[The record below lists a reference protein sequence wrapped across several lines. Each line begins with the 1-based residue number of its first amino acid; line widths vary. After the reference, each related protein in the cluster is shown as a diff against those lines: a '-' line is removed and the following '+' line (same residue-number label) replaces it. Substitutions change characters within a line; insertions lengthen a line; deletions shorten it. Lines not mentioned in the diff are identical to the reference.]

1 MKIDL
6 IIGSLQGGGAER
18 VVCVLANYFASVGY
32 EVSVITFTD
41 GDKFELDDAVQRVRL
56 HKKLP
61 LADYS
66 LSRGFFNLLRYY
78 WKKKNRPDVIS
89 SHISRVGLV
98 TIPIAKLYG
107 IKVISS
113 EHINHTHA
121 IYNFTKKI
129 IWDFL
134 YKFADAVTILTHY
147 DMEFFKKRSSKVV
160 VMPNPSSFKPLE
172 EQNLSRE
179 KVIVAIGSL
188 DRYHHK
194 GLDNLID
201 IGKNLHEKHPD
212 WKLRIIGEGKVGRQF
227 LEKKIFELGLVDFI
241 TLAGYRS
248 DVKDILANSSIFAL
262 SSRFEGLPMALIE
275 ATSQGIACISYNCV
289 SGPSDIIEDGVNG
302 LLIEDQNHSE
312 MTKGII
318 SLIENEE
325 LRRRL
330 GDNAIL
336 ASQKFSLER
345 VGKQWED
352 LISNL

>member
-1 MKIDL
+1 M
-6 IIGSLQGGGAER
+6 
-18 VVCVLANYFASVGY
+18 VCVLANYFASVGY

-41 GDKFELDDAVQRVRL
+41 GDKFELDDAVKRVRL

-61 LADYS
+61 IADYT
-66 LSRGFFNLLRYY
+66 LSRGFFNLFKYY

-89 SHISRVGLV
+89 SHISRVALV

-107 IKVISS
+107 VKVISS
-113 EHINHTHA
+113 EHINHTHT
-121 IYNFTKKI
+121 IYNFTKKV

-147 DMEFFKKRSSKVV
+147 DMEFFKKRNSKVV
-160 VMPNPSSFKPLE
+160 VMPNPSSFEPIE

-201 IGKNLHEKHPD
+201 IGKDLHKKHPD
-212 WKLRIIGEGKVGRQF
+212 WKLHIIGEGDVGREF
-227 LEKKIFELGLVDFI
+227 LEKRILELGLSDFI
-241 TLAGYRS
+241 TLVGYRS
-248 DVKDILANSSIFAL
+248 DIKDILANSSIFVL

-275 ATSQGIACISYNCV
+275 ATSQGIACVAYNCV
-289 SGPSDIIEDGVNG
+289 SGPSDIIEDEVNG
-302 LLIEDQNHSE
+302 LLIEDQNQIE
-312 MTKGII
+312 MTKGILR
-318 SLIENEE
+318 LIESEE

-330 GDNAIL
+330 GDKAIS
-336 ASQKFSLER
+336 ASKKFSLER
-345 VGKQWED
+345 VGKQWGD
-352 LISNL
+352 LIHSL